1 MRHLLPQGLQVEAA
15 QFTHELQECENLKT
29 LVVNGNPICNPVV
42 VKAIQDFFDL
52 FVLGDLLI
60 IKVFLS
66 SLLEFKHDF
75 D

>member
-1 MRHLLPQGLQVEAA
+1 MHHLLPQRLQVEAA
-15 QFTHELQECENLKT
+15 QLTHELQECENLKT